1 LLFGLDRG
9 HDCGNEAERFEIP
22 QNAGISAARGGPR
35 NSRDPTLR
43 VVSHFD
49 VVYSSIARTSSL
61 SLGIAALIL
70 WAVSWSWLIGSGTTL
85 VRIGEVGALV
95 VGVAAVAVGLRIR
108 PRPAG
113 LLLGAIALALV
124 LGLNLL
130 GLVLY

>member
-1 LLFGLDRG
+1 M
-9 HDCGNEAERFEIP
+9 
-22 QNAGISAARGGPR
+22 
-35 NSRDPTLR
+35 
-43 VVSHFD
+43 
-49 VVYSSIARTSSL
+49 
-61 SLGIAALIL
+61 L
-70 WAVSWSWLIGSGTTL
+70 WAVSWSWLIGTGTML

-124 LGLNLL
+124 RGLNLL